1 MTPSKFYI
9 PSLDGIRTIAF
20 LLVFLSHAGVNRII
34 PGGFGVTV
42 FFFLSGY
49 LITTLLRREY
59 EQNQFIN
66 LKHFYLR
73 RILRIWPGFYLVLF
87 LASILTLIGVL
98 KGEIQLPA
106 FLSQALHYFNYYE
119 TFNGASGI
127 APGTT
132 VYWSLAVEEHFYCL
146 FPFLYISLLKRG
158 VSPQRQMLIIWGICL
173 AILIWRCV
181 LVFGR
186 GADLMSLIYLS
197 HTRVDSILFGC
208 ALAVNGNPVL
218 DTPYGSDR
226 QWKYFLV
233 PAGITLLI
241 LSFIPDSL
249 EFKSTLRYTIHGIA
263 LHGLFLAAI
272 RFPDWGVF
280 QILNWNWMRFIG
292 LLSYSLYLVHLTVIL
307 AVRLYLPQ
315 ISVVLQGVISMLI
328 SFILAYAMYRYIE
341 LPCGKLRK
349 HLSSSSS

>member
-20 LLVFLSHAGVNRII
+20 LIVFLSHAGASYIF
-34 PGGFGVTV
+34 PGAFGVTV

-59 EQNQFIN
+59 EQNQVIN

-73 RILRIWPGFYLVLF
+73 RLLRIWPGFYLVLF
-87 LASILTLIGVL
+87 LAYILTLIGVL
-98 KGEIQLPA
+98 EGEIQLPA
-106 FLSQALHYFNYYE
+106 FLSQALHYYNYYL
-119 TFNGASGI
+119 TFVSYIGI
-127 APGTT
+127 APGTG

-146 FPFLYISLLKRG
+146 FPFLYISLLKMR

-181 LVFGR
+181 LVFGM
-186 GADLMSLIYLS
+186 GADKIRIFHLS
-197 HTRVDSILFGC
+197 DTRIDSILFGC

-218 DTPYGSDR
+218 DTPYGSDKL
-226 QWKYFLV
+226 WKYFVL
-233 PAGITLLI
+233 PAGITLLL
-241 LSFIPDSL
+241 LSFICDSI
-249 EFKSTLRYTIHGIA
+249 EFESTLRYTIQGIA
-263 LHGLFLAAI
+263 LHGLFTAAI

-292 LLSYSLYLVHLTVIL
+292 LLSYSLYLVHETVL
-307 AVRLYLPQ
+307 HAVYLYLPQ
-315 ISVVLQGVISMLI
+315 IPMALQGAMSMVISI
-328 SFILAYAMYRYIE
+328 ILAYAMYRYIE

-349 HLSSSSS
+349 QLSSSSS

>member
-1 MTPSKFYI
+1 MAPSKFYI
-9 PSLDGIRTIAF
+9 PSLDGMRTIAF
-20 LLVFLSHAGVNRII
+20 LMVFLSHAGATHIV

-59 EQNQFIN
+59 EKNQVIN
-66 LKHFYLR
+66 FKHFYLR
-73 RILRIWPGFYLVLF
+73 RIVRIWPGFYLVLF
-87 LASILTLIGVL
+87 LGTILTLIGVL
-98 KGEIQLPA
+98 AGEIQLPA
-106 FLSQALHYFNYYE
+106 FLSQVLHYYNYYE
-119 TFNGASGI
+119 AFVTNSGI
-127 APGTT
+127 APGTG

-146 FPFLYISLLKRG
+146 FPFLYISLLKMR

-181 LVFGR
+181 LVFGM
-186 GADLMSLIYLS
+186 GANESRIYHLS
-197 HTRVDSILFGC
+197 DTRIDSILFGC

-226 QWKYFLV
+226 LWKYFVL
-233 PAGITLLI
+233 PGGITILL
-241 LSFIPDSL
+241 LSFICRSP
-249 EFKSTLRYTIHGIA
+249 EFETTLRYTIQGIA
-263 LHGLFLAAI
+263 LHGLFIAAI

-292 LLSYSLYLVHLTVIL
+292 LLSYSLYLVHDTVIH
-307 AVRLYLPQ
+307 AVYLYLPQ
-315 ISVVLQGVISMLI
+315 ISVVLRGAISMLI
-328 SFILAYAMYRYIE
+328 CFILAYAIYRYIE